1 MVDEYPYGRSS
12 GSSIVSYKDIAQ
24 KEKLMNI
31 FNDSDDEVCSL
42 NIGEHDF
49 IVRYDAP
56 REDDKGRGHLSIW
69 VQFIGDEYNKCYLK
83 TGDDG
88 EIYKN
93 YSKISSGNTDIYQ
106 IVNKEDIDVLMR

>member
-56 REDDKGRGHLSIW
+56 REDD
-69 VQFIGDEYNKCYLK
+69 
-83 TGDDG
+83 G